1 MSIIETLSAI
11 QSELKAH
18 KGQFNAFG
26 KYKYR
31 NCEDILEA
39 LKPLLAKHKAVVL
52 LRDSIEMVG
61 DRIYVKAIATIATK
75 DDETS
80 VSAYAR
86 ESENKKGMDDS
97 QITGTASSYA
107 RKYALNGLFAIDD
120 TKDSDSEKPVTDGDK
135 KQMKIDSVKTKITA
149 CKDRAS
155 LEKLWIALE
164 VGIKQ
169 DAGLKKAFVIRGS
182 ELDETTIEGKNNT
195 AEKANVT
202 KHIEQAKTLEDL
214 EEVKDFVKAFD
225 LVQVYD
231 NKAKKLKG

>member
-1 MSIIETLSAI
+1 MSITEILSAI
-11 QSELKAH
+11 QSELKAP
-18 KGQFNAFG
+18 KGQFNNFG

-39 LKPLLAKHKAVVL
+39 LKPLLSKHKALIL
-52 LRDSIEMVG
+52 LSDKMEQVG
-61 DRIYVKAIATIATK
+61 DRIYVKATATIK
-75 DDETS
+75 RDGHEIS

-86 ESENKKGMDDS
+86 EAENKKGMDDS

-120 TKDSDSEKPVTDGDK
+120 TKDADTEKPVTDGDK

-164 VGIKQ
+164 IGIKQ
-169 DAGLKKAFVIRGS
+169 DADLKKAFVIRGS
-182 ELDETTIEGKNNT
+182 ELDETTIDSKNNA
-195 AEKANVT
+195 AEKANVS

-225 LVQVYD
+225 LVQVY
-231 NKAKKLKG
+231 NTKKQSL